1 MSRNEIVMQFTRDN
15 VRQVFRAMFDRVSGT
30 EKAMEIAVRERRRSI
45 PQNAKMWPMLT
56 DVAKQVQL
64 CINGKMVW
72 AQPEDWKDVFTAAL
86 RREQRMAQGI
96 DGGIVVLGAHTSK
109 MSKAEFADLIE
120 IIYAFGAEK
129 SVVWSEPALSAYE
142 QWGKLQREQNA

>member
-15 VRQVFRAMFDRVSGT
+15 VRQVFRAMFERVSGT
-30 EKAMEIAVRERRRSI
+30 DKTMELAVRERRRSI
-45 PQNAKMWPMLT
+45 SQNAKMWPMLS

-64 CINGKMVW
+64 CINGQMVW

-96 DGGIVVLGAHTSK
+96 DGGLVVLGAHTSK
-109 MSKAEFADLIE
+109 MRKAEFADLIE

-129 SVVWSEPALSAYE
+129 GVVWSEPALSAYE